1 VTNLHCGLASDVT
14 ALIGFVLAVM
24 HAAPKFYIPLYLA
37 GPILMLVSYPRLPPT
52 NDKMTTAHSIDA

>member
-37 GPILMLVSYPRLPPT
+37 GVVLMLLCYPRLPA
-52 NDKMTTAHSIDA
+52 NE